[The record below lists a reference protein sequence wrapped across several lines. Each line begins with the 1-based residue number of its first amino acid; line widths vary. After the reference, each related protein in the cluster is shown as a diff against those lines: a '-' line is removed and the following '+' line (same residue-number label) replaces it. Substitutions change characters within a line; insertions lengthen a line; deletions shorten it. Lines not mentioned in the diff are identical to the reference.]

1 MSYAIGEA
9 KADFVRAQAAR
20 SLRLIPFMALQVL
33 CLLQRQ
39 LELYHEAALYKEDR
53 RRKRRARWVMAE
65 ASSKF
70 MRGGFNAMGRLAARL
85 LLKMGRKPPP
95 SSPELAP
102 HANRQTSASPA
113 SSMERSLRDGSDDD
127 GSDDEDAASLTM
139 TNRLSEARKGLGLQT
154 ESAPAPAA
162 ANRRSAAEERAVNRL
177 TQAQPDNFWTPE
189 LLSLWAAAEKELST
203 AFAKITVPAPPA
215 PYSDPASVA
224 ARAAAADAA
233 APRDADGV
241 AMVTAEQLCR
251 AMAAL
256 GARITLAE
264 AHGMVLEVD
273 ADGELPATLALG
285 TAHPPGRSPILL
297 TPLLHLQATATSHVR
312 SSTTGCSRGGTAC

>member
-1 MSYAIGEA
+1 M
-9 KADFVRAQAAR
+9 
-20 SLRLIPFMALQVL
+20 
-33 CLLQRQ
+33 LQRQ

-70 MRGGFNAMGRLAARL
+70 IRGGFNAMGRLAARV
-85 LLKMGRKPPP
+85 LLKLGRRPPP
-95 SSPELAP
+95 SPELAP

-127 GSDDEDAASLTM
+127 GSDDEDASSLTM
-139 TNRLSEARKGLGLQT
+139 TNRLSEARKGLGLQS
-154 ESAPAPAA
+154 ESAAAPAA

-177 TQAQPDNFWTPE
+177 TQAQPDDFWTPE

-273 ADGELPATLALG
+273 ADGELHATRPGRRPPA
-285 TAHPPGRSPILL
+285 RSPILL
-297 TPLLHLQATATSHVR
+297 TPLLPVQATATCHVR
-312 SSTTGCSRGGTAC
+312 SSTTGCSLGGTAC

>member
-1 MSYAIGEA
+1 MAAASL
-9 KADFVRAQAAR
+9 KFV
-20 SLRLIPFMALQVL
+20 
-33 CLLQRQ
+33 
-39 LELYHEAALYKEDR
+39 
-53 RRKRRARWVMAE
+53 
-65 ASSKF
+65 
-70 MRGGFNAMGRLAARL
+70 RGGFDAMGRLAARV
-85 LLKMGRKPPP
+85 LLKLGRRPPP
-95 SSPELAP
+95 SPELAP

-113 SSMERSLRDGSDDD
+113 SSMERSIRDGSDDD
-127 GSDDEDAASLTM
+127 GSDDDDAASLTM
-139 TNRLSEARKGLGLQT
+139 TNRLSEARKGLGLQS
-154 ESAPAPAA
+154 ESAAAPAA

-215 PYSDPASVA
+215 PRAAAAAVA

-273 ADGELPATLALG
+273 ADGELHATRPGRRPPA
-285 TAHPPGRSPILL
+285 RSPILL
-297 TPLLHLQATATSHVR
+297 TPLLPVQATATCHVR
-312 SSTTGCSRGGTAC
+312 SSTTGCSLGGTAC